1 MNSSPSEVDFSQ
13 LKPVAAPRTATSRE
27 SATRQA
33 HALIAAAEAE
43 AERIRSEA
51 FAAGYADGREQL
63 LAEMTPSVDALNAA
77 VDAVRALEAD
87 MADRVEPQAVELA
100 VQVAERVVAGAIE
113 VTPERVLDVV
123 RGALRTLVE
132 RERITVLV
140 HPDDLS
146 LVREALPELEAH
158 EERRVTRGGAIVRTA
173 LGEVDASIE
182 TKLERAREAM
192 LEELSRS

>member
-1 MNSSPSEVDFSQ
+1 MSSSPSEVDFSQ
-13 LKPVAAPRTATSRE
+13 LKPVASAHTPRSRE
-27 SATRQA
+27 SASRQA
-33 HALIAAAEAE
+33 RSLLAAAEAE
-43 AERIRSEA
+43 AERIRAEA

-63 LAEMTPSVDALNAA
+63 LAEMTPSVDALAAA

-87 MADRVEPQAVELA
+87 VADRVEPQAVELA
-100 VQVAERVVAGAIE
+100 VQVAERVVASAID
-113 VTPERVLDVV
+113 VSPERVLDVV

-158 EERRVTRGGAIVRTA
+158 EERRVTRGGAVVRTA
-173 LGEVDASIE
+173 FGEVDASIE
-182 TKLERAREAM
+182 TKLARAREAM
-192 LEELSRS
+192 LEELSQS